1 MICCKNV
8 VDVASFFFFFLWFY
22 VFEIWIY
29 NKNAEF
35 ELWKNSIN
43 GREIKIET
51 TLGHKAK
58 NIFSSFYLYYYLKNT
73 KGITNFT
80 I

>member
-1 MICCKNV
+1 MCRIQ
-8 VDVASFFFFFLWFY
+8 LYIYFY
-22 VFEIWIY
+22 DFKYLKFGFITKMQSLNCE
-29 NKNAEF
+29 
-35 ELWKNSIN
+35 KNSIN

-58 NIFSSFYLYYYLKNT
+58 NTFSSFYLYYYLKNT